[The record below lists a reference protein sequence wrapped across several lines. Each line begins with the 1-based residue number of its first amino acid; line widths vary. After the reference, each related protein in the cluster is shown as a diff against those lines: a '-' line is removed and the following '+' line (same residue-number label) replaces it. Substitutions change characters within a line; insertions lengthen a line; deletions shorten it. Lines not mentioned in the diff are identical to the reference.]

1 MSIITPT
8 SPANTVVRDATVA
21 DMSAVQEIYAH
32 HVLHGLATFEEE
44 PPTVDQLLRRRESVL
59 RGGLPYIVASL
70 DGRVVG
76 YSYAT
81 TYRPRAA
88 YRHTIE
94 DSVYIADG
102 HRGLGV
108 GRLLLS
114 ELIARS
120 EKGAWRQM
128 MAVIGDSANTGS
140 IFLHQR
146 LGFRMVGTLD
156 AVGFKLGRWVDTVLM
171 QRPLGL
177 GRGAPPVGPDEDQ
190 TSG

>member
-1 MSIITPT
+1 MCSTAWQPLKKSHRPWI
-8 SPANTVVRDATVA
+8 SFSVVA
-21 DMSAVQEIYAH
+21 
-32 HVLHGLATFEEE
+32 
-44 PPTVDQLLRRRESVL
+44 ESVL

-81 TYRPRAA
+81 TYRPRAT

-120 EKGAWRQM
+120 EKGGMAADDGRHWR
-128 MAVIGDSANTGS
+128 
-140 IFLHQR
+140 
-146 LGFRMVGTLD
+146 
-156 AVGFKLGRWVDTVLM
+156 
-171 QRPLGL
+171 
-177 GRGAPPVGPDEDQ
+177 
-190 TSG
+190 